1 MLVNGLYL
9 AVSTFTAKKRKE
21 KVKNATVKC
30 LNANHFTTYSI
41 KKVTENIFLNEKRVY
56 NKKST
61 IK

>member
-21 KVKNATVKC
+21 KVKIATVKW

-41 KKVTENIFLNEKRVY
+41 KKVTENIFFKWETLCL
-56 NKKST
+56 
-61 IK
+61 